1 MEQADFSSAG
11 PNGLLEVVAILWR
24 LRLEAEARRP
34 APALRLIRVEELMAE
49 WTVDPALEMVRDNP
63 EAGAARLALRQ
74 VMQDAAELFP
84 DTAAVEAF
92 MWGAADRSGAGA
104 IVDAL
109 SWALDGARLGD
120 GSVWYA

>member
-1 MEQADFSSAG
+1 MSGKMEQADFSSAG

-63 EAGAARLALRQ
+63 EAGAAHARRGGALPGHGRGRGLH
-74 VMQDAAELFP
+74 VGRGGSSSMLCRGP
-84 DTAAVEAF
+84 W
-92 MWGAADRSGAGA
+92 M
-104 IVDAL
+104 
-109 SWALDGARLGD
+109 ARD
-120 GSVWYA
+120 